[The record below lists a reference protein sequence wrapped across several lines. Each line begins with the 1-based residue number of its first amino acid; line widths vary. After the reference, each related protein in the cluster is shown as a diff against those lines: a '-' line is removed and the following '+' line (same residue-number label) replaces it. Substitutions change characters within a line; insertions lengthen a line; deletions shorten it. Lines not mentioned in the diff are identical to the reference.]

1 MLLKR
6 CGILTMKNGNLSL
19 LSKNLYKKNI
29 NFNSDIKVQGQE
41 KWRVF
46 LDAPL
51 YVQVLLGI
59 CS

>member
-29 NFNSDIKVQGQE
+29 NFNFDIKVQVQE
-41 KWRVF
+41 KWLVF

-51 YVQVLLGI
+51 YV
-59 CS
+59 